1 MQQLSKTSLSSNT
14 MHLQGHSQIVGIG
27 GYVPSQRVTSQE
39 LLEEIGS
46 ERRFGIAHDWLDTV
60 CGIEERR
67 IAPVDS
73 LPSDLA
79 LEAAKVA
86 LEDAGLVG
94 RDMDLII
101 FCGIEGDWSEPA
113 TAHRIQTELDSKA
126 ICLDVSNACHG
137 FMNGLTI
144 ADLHIAAGAA
154 EHVLVV
160 TGEIPSRISF
170 DVLQMLQENEDLDI
184 LKKKIGVLTVGDAG
198 GAVVL
203 KKNKVT

>member
-1 MQQLSKTSLSSNT
+1 MQQLSKTNLIPNT
-14 MHLQGHSQIVGIG
+14 MHLQGHSQIIGIG

-39 LLEEIGS
+39 LLEEIGT

-67 IAPVDS
+67 IASLDA

-79 LEAAKVA
+79 IEAAKIA
-86 LEDAGLVG
+86 LDDAGIEG
-94 RDMDLII
+94 RDLDLIL
-101 FCGIEGDWSEPA
+101 FCGIEGDWLEPA
-113 TAHRIQTELDSKA
+113 TAHRIQTELDSQA
-126 ICLDVSNACHG
+126 VCMDVSNACHG

-160 TGEIPSRISF
+160 TGEISSH
-170 DVLQMLQENEDLDI
+170 VLFNI
-184 LKKKIGVLTVGDAG
+184 LEQ
-198 GAVVL
+198 L
-203 KKNKVT
+203 KKNKRPQCLKNCLVP